1 MKFESKYRINKIILN
16 NFKKTLDNIKWVWY
30 YIVNDK
36 TKRKFERKI
45 KMTVE
50 EIKLELENAEK
61 FLEKIEKESES
72 EDICA
77 IYAMELGRE
86 IEEMY
91 DYIESLEK
99 DLYNKENLIEYSI
112 MNW

>member
-1 MKFESKYRINKIILN
+1 
-16 NFKKTLDNIKWVWY
+16 
-30 YIVNDK
+30 
-36 TKRKFERKI
+36 
-45 KMTVE
+45 MTVE

-77 IYAMELGRE
+77 IYAIELDKE
-86 IEEMY
+86 IEVMY
-91 DYIESLEK
+91 DYIESLEN

-112 MNW
+112 MSW

>member
-1 MKFESKYRINKIILN
+1 
-16 NFKKTLDNIKWVWY
+16 
-30 YIVNDK
+30 
-36 TKRKFERKI
+36 
-45 KMTVE
+45 MTVE

-86 IEEMY
+86 IEELY
-91 DYIESLEK
+91 DYIESLENE
-99 DLYNKENLIEYSI
+99 LYKKENLIEYSI
-112 MNW
+112 MKWDN